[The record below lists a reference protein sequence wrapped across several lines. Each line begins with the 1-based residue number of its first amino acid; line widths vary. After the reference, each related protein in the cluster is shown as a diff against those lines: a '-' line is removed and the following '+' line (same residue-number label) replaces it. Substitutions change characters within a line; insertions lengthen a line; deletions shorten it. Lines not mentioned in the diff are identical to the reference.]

1 MHFLMNP
8 DKQHGL
14 TYVPD
19 VGEEVVDIF
28 LGAQLRLGKTTL
40 QVHFESPQ
48 YLGVEPEEPFTVT

>member
-1 MHFLMNP
+1 M
-8 DKQHGL
+8 
-14 TYVPD
+14 
-19 VGEEVVDIF
+19 DIF